1 MLEIVEP
8 KEIRH
13 FLKRRILGS
22 YLGDKTDIHT
32 AHKQHYMFQEV

>member
-32 AHKQHYMFQEV
+32 AQKQHYIL

>member
-13 FLKRRILGS
+13 FLKRILGS
-22 YLGDKTDIHT
+22 YLGDKTDIYT
-32 AHKQHYMFQEV
+32 AHKQYYMFQEV